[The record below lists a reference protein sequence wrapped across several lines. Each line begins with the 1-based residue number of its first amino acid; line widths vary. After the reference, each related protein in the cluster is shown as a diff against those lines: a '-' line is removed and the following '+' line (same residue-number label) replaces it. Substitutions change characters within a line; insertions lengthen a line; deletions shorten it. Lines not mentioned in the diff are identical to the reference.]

1 MLSSKAGLSINDEK
15 KYVGI
20 LFFLFAVQ
28 IMSWVPRFPEVKANL
43 GLPNGEFGTYLSLGS
58 VGAVIAML
66 SSGHFVHKFG
76 AKTVLIISSFS
87 MCLAAST
94 IVHLQSTPV
103 FIIAN
108 MINGASISAFNIA
121 LNAQAF
127 HAQDRAGEL
136 ILSRQHGYWT
146 IGAVVT
152 AIFSGFMVE
161 FVGIALHIN
170 VLSAILFLVILVI
183 IKKLK
188 PELIKPSPEEDSDFG
203 FKDLFTSFR
212 IDYLVSA
219 ALICGIMVEFATA
232 DWSAI
237 YAKETIGV
245 RGSLATIPY
254 ILTFTAMIVGR
265 LGQHRITP
273 YISLKQQI
281 KYGSV
286 IGGVGFI
293 GFILA
298 SSLLVDYSKTA
309 AYICTLIGF
318 AIGGFFS
325 AILSPTFF
333 TAANKRSSQPSAVIF
348 GQMGVINAI
357 LTLIVKTIIAWTAQL
372 TGSIAIAMIIPGLML
387 ISVAF
392 MSHAAKDL

>member
-1 MLSSKAGLSINDEK
+1 MPSSNTRLSIADEK
-15 KYVGI
+15 KYVGL
-20 LFFLFAVQ
+20 LFFFFAFE

-43 GLPNGEFGTYLSLGS
+43 GLSNGEFGTYLSFGS
-58 VGAVIAML
+58 VGAVLALL

-76 AKTVLIISSFS
+76 ARKVLIISTVT
-87 MCLAAST
+87 MCLAIGAV
-94 IVHLQSTPV
+94 VHLQSALI
-103 FIIAN
+103 FIFVNI
-108 MINGASISAFNIA
+108 INGASISFFNTA

-146 IGAVVT
+146 IGAVTT
-152 AIFSGFMVE
+152 AIISGFMVE

-170 VLSAILFLVILVI
+170 VLTFILFFILLSI
-183 IKKLK
+183 IRKLG
-188 PELIKPSPEEDSDFG
+188 PELIKPSPDDDSDFG
-203 FKDLFTSFR
+203 VKDLFTSFR
-212 IDYLVSA
+212 IDYLVST
-219 ALICGIMVEFATA
+219 ALVCGIMVEFCTA

-237 YAKETIGV
+237 YSKETIGV

-273 YISLKQQI
+273 YVSLEQQV
-281 KYGSV
+281 KFGSV
-286 IGGVGFI
+286 IGGVGFS

-298 SSLLVDYSKTA
+298 SSFLVDHSKTA

-325 AILSPTFF
+325 AILSPTLF
-333 TAANKRSSQPSAVIF
+333 TAANKRSSQPSAVLF
-348 GQMGVINAI
+348 AQTGVINAI
-357 LTLIVKTIIAWTAQL
+357 LVLIVKTVIAWTAQFS
-372 TGSIAIAMIIPGLML
+372 GSIAIAMIIPGLML

-392 MSHAAKDL
+392 MSRVAKDL

>member
-1 MLSSKAGLSINDEK
+1 MPSSKLGLSVSDEK
-15 KYVGI
+15 KYIGI
-20 LFFLFAVQ
+20 LFFLFAIQ

-43 GLPNGEFGTYLSLGS
+43 DLSNGEFGTYLSLGS
-58 VGAVIAML
+58 IGAVIAML
-66 SSGHFVHKFG
+66 SSGHFVHKLG
-76 AKTVLIISSFS
+76 AKPVLIISTLS
-87 MCLAAST
+87 MCLSIST

-103 FIIAN
+103 FIIIN
-108 MINGASISAFNIA
+108 MINGASVAAFNIA

-127 HAQDRAGEL
+127 HAQDRSGEL

-146 IGAVVT
+146 IGAVAT

-170 VLSAILFLVILVI
+170 VLSVVVFFIILSI
-183 IKKLK
+183 IKKLE
-188 PELIKPSPEEDSDFG
+188 PEMIKPSPEDDSDFG

-219 ALICGIMVEFATA
+219 ALVCGIMVEFSTA

-273 YISLKQQI
+273 YVSLRQQI
-281 KYGSV
+281 KYGSI

-298 SSLLVDYSKTA
+298 SSLLVDHSKTA

-318 AIGGFFS
+318 SIGGFFS

-333 TAANKRSSQPSAVIF
+333 TAANKRSSQPSAVVV
-348 GQMGVINAI
+348 GQMGVANAI

-392 MSHAAKDL
+392 MSRVAKDL

>member
-1 MLSSKAGLSINDEK
+1 MPSSKTSLSVSDEK

-43 GLPNGEFGTYLSLGS
+43 GLSNGEFGTYLSLGS

-66 SSGHFVHKFG
+66 SSGHFVHKLG
-76 AKTVLIISSFS
+76 AKKVLIIATLS
-87 MCLAAST
+87 MCLSISV
-94 IVHLQSTPV
+94 IVHLQSAPV
-103 FIIAN
+103 FIIVN
-108 MINGASISAFNIA
+108 MINGGAISAFNIA

-146 IGAVVT
+146 MGAVAT

-170 VLSAILFLVILVI
+170 VLSLAVFLMVLSF
-183 IKKLK
+183 IKKLD
-188 PELIKPSPEEDSDFG
+188 PELIKPSAEEEDDFG

-219 ALICGIMVEFATA
+219 ALVCGIMVEFATA

-237 YAKETIGV
+237 YSKETIGV

-273 YISLKQQI
+273 YVSLENQI

-298 SSLLVDYSKTA
+298 SSALVDHSKTA

-318 AIGGFFS
+318 SIGGFFS

-333 TAANKRSSQPSAVIF
+333 TAANKRSTQPSAVVV

-357 LTLIVKTIIAWTAQL
+357 LTLIVKTVIAWTAQFS
-372 TGSIAIAMIIPGLML
+372 GSIAIAMVIPGLML

-392 MSHAAKDL
+392 MSRLAKDL

>member
-1 MLSSKAGLSINDEK
+1 MPSSKLGLSVSDEK
-15 KYVGI
+15 KYVGL
-20 LFFLFAVQ
+20 LFFFFAFE

-43 GLPNGEFGTYLSLGS
+43 GLSNGEFGTYLSFGS
-58 VGAVIAML
+58 VGAVLALL

-76 AKTVLIISSFS
+76 ARKVLIISTVT
-87 MCLAAST
+87 MCLAIGAV
-94 IVHLQSTPV
+94 VHLQSALI
-103 FIIAN
+103 FIFIN
-108 MINGASISAFNIA
+108 IINGASISFFNTA

-127 HAQDRAGEL
+127 HAQDRAEEL

-146 IGAVVT
+146 IGAVTT
-152 AIFSGFMVE
+152 AIISGVLVE

-170 VLSAILFLVILVI
+170 VLTFILFFIILSI
-183 IKKLK
+183 IKKLG
-188 PELIKPSPEEDSDFG
+188 PELIKPSPDDDSDFG

-212 IDYLVSA
+212 IDYLVST
-219 ALICGIMVEFATA
+219 ALVCGIMVEFCTA

-237 YAKETIGV
+237 YSKETIGV

-265 LGQHRITP
+265 LGQNRITP
-273 YISLKQQI
+273 YVSLEKQI
-281 KYGSV
+281 KFGSI

-325 AILSPTFF
+325 AILSPTLF
-333 TAANKRSSQPSAVIF
+333 TAANKRSSQPSAVVVA
-348 GQMGVINAI
+348 QTGVINAI
-357 LTLIVKTIIAWTAQL
+357 LVLIVKTVIAWTAQFS
-372 TGSIAIAMIIPGLML
+372 GSIAIAMIIPGLML

-392 MSHAAKDL
+392 MSRAAKDL

>member
-1 MLSSKAGLSINDEK
+1 MPSSKLGLSVSDEK
-15 KYVGI
+15 KYIGI
-20 LFFLFAVQ
+20 LFFLFAIQ

-43 GLPNGEFGTYLSLGS
+43 DLSNGEFGTYLSLGS

-76 AKTVLIISSFS
+76 AKPVLIISTLS
-87 MCLAAST
+87 MCLS
-94 IVHLQSTPV
+94 ISIVVHLQSTPV
-103 FIIAN
+103 FIIIN
-108 MINGASISAFNIA
+108 MINGGSIAAFNIA

-127 HAQDRAGEL
+127 HAQDRSGEL

-146 IGAVVT
+146 IGAVAT

-170 VLSAILFLVILVI
+170 VLSVVVFFIILSI
-183 IKKLK
+183 IKKLE
-188 PELIKPSPEEDSDFG
+188 PEMIKPSPEDDSDFG
-203 FKDLFTSFR
+203 LKDLFTSFR

-219 ALICGIMVEFATA
+219 ALVCGIMVEFSTA

-273 YISLKQQI
+273 YVSLRQQI

-298 SSLLVDYSKTA
+298 SSLLVDHSKTA

-318 AIGGFFS
+318 SIGGFFS

-333 TAANKRSSQPSAVIF
+333 TAANKRSTQPSAVVV
-348 GQMGVINAI
+348 GQMGVTNAI

-392 MSHAAKDL
+392 MSRVAKDL

>member
-1 MLSSKAGLSINDEK
+1 MPSSKLGLSIPDEK
-15 KYVGI
+15 KYIGI

-43 GLPNGEFGTYLSLGS
+43 ALSNGEFGTYLSLGS

-66 SSGHFVHKFG
+66 SSGHFVHKLG
-76 AKTVLIISSFS
+76 AKPVLIVSTLG
-87 MCLAAST
+87 MCLSISA
-94 IVHLQSTPV
+94 IVHLQSTPI

-146 IGAVVT
+146 LGAVAT

-170 VLSAILFLVILVI
+170 VLSVVIFFITLSI
-183 IKKLK
+183 IKKLE
-188 PELIKPSPEEDSDFG
+188 PEMIKPSPEDDSDFG
-203 FKDLFTSFR
+203 VKDLFTSFR

-219 ALICGIMVEFATA
+219 ALVCGIMVEFATA

-273 YISLKQQI
+273 YVSLQQQI

-298 SSLLVDYSKTA
+298 SSLLVDHSKVA

-318 AIGGFFS
+318 SIGGLFS

-333 TAANKRSSQPSAVIF
+333 TAANKRSSQPSAVVV
-348 GQMGVINAI
+348 GQMGVTNAI

-392 MSHAAKDL
+392 MSRAAKDL

>member
-1 MLSSKAGLSINDEK
+1 MPSSNTRLSIADEK
-15 KYVGI
+15 KYVGL
-20 LFFLFAVQ
+20 LFFFFAFE

-43 GLPNGEFGTYLSLGS
+43 GLSNGEFGTYLSFGS
-58 VGAVIAML
+58 VGAVLALL

-76 AKTVLIISSFS
+76 ARKVLIISTVT
-87 MCLAAST
+87 MCLAIGAV
-94 IVHLQSTPV
+94 VHLQSALI
-103 FIIAN
+103 FIFVNI
-108 MINGASISAFNIA
+108 INGASISFFNTA

-146 IGAVVT
+146 IGAVAT

-170 VLSAILFLVILVI
+170 VLTFILFFILLSI
-183 IKKLK
+183 IRKLG
-188 PELIKPSPEEDSDFG
+188 PELIKPSPDDDSDFG
-203 FKDLFTSFR
+203 VKDLFTSFR
-212 IDYLVSA
+212 IDYLVST
-219 ALICGIMVEFATA
+219 ALVCGIMVEFCTA

-237 YAKETIGV
+237 YSKETIGV

-273 YISLKQQI
+273 YVSLEQQV
-281 KYGSV
+281 KFGSV
-286 IGGVGFI
+286 IGGVGFS

-298 SSLLVDYSKTA
+298 SSFLVDHSKTA

-325 AILSPTFF
+325 AILSPTLF
-333 TAANKRSSQPSAVIF
+333 TAANKRSSQPSAVLF
-348 GQMGVINAI
+348 AQTGVINAI
-357 LTLIVKTIIAWTAQL
+357 LVLIVKTVIAWTAQFS
-372 TGSIAIAMIIPGLML
+372 GSIAIAMIIPGLML

-392 MSHAAKDL
+392 MSRVAKDL

>member
-1 MLSSKAGLSINDEK
+1 MPSSKLGLSVSDEK

-20 LFFLFAVQ
+20 LFFFFAVQ

-43 GLPNGEFGTYLSLGS
+43 GLSNGEFGTYLSLGS
-58 VGAVIAML
+58 IGSVIAML
-66 SSGHFVHKFG
+66 SSGHLVHKFG
-76 AKTVLIISSFS
+76 AKKVLLISSLS

-94 IVHLQSTPV
+94 IVHLQSALI
-103 FIIAN
+103 FIFVN
-108 MINGASISAFNIA
+108 MLNGASISAFNTA

-146 IGAVVT
+146 IGAVTT
-152 AIFSGFMVE
+152 AIISGFMVE

-170 VLSAILFLVILVI
+170 VLSLVLFFIILSI
-183 IKKLK
+183 IKKLG
-188 PELIKPSPEEDSDFG
+188 PELIKPGPENDSDFG

-212 IDYLVSA
+212 IDYLVST
-219 ALICGIMVEFATA
+219 ALVCGIMVEFATA

-265 LGQHRITP
+265 LGQSRITP
-273 YISLKQQI
+273 YVSLEKQI
-281 KYGSV
+281 KFGSV

-298 SSLLVDYSKTA
+298 SALLVDHSKTA

-325 AILSPTFF
+325 AILSPTLF
-333 TAANKRSSQPSAVIF
+333 TAANKRSSQPSAVVV
-348 GQMGVINAI
+348 GQMGVVNAI
-357 LTLIVKTIIAWTAQL
+357 LVLIVKTIIAWTAQL

-392 MSHAAKDL
+392 MSHAARDL

>member
-1 MLSSKAGLSINDEK
+1 MPSSNTRLSIADEK
-15 KYVGI
+15 KYVGL
-20 LFFLFAVQ
+20 LFFFFAFE

-43 GLPNGEFGTYLSLGS
+43 GLSNGEFGTYLSFGS
-58 VGAVIAML
+58 VGAVLALL

-76 AKTVLIISSFS
+76 ARKVLIISTVT
-87 MCLAAST
+87 MCLAIGAV
-94 IVHLQSTPV
+94 VHLQSALI
-103 FIIAN
+103 FIFVNI
-108 MINGASISAFNIA
+108 INGASISFFNTA

-146 IGAVVT
+146 IGAVTT
-152 AIFSGFMVE
+152 AIISGFMVE

-170 VLSAILFLVILVI
+170 VLTFILFFILLSI
-183 IKKLK
+183 IRKLG
-188 PELIKPSPEEDSDFG
+188 PELIKPTPDDDSDFG
-203 FKDLFTSFR
+203 VKDLFTSFR
-212 IDYLVSA
+212 IDYLVST
-219 ALICGIMVEFATA
+219 ALVCGIMVEFCTA

-237 YAKETIGV
+237 YSKETIGV

-273 YISLKQQI
+273 YVSLEQQV
-281 KYGSV
+281 KFGSV
-286 IGGVGFI
+286 IGGVGFS

-298 SSLLVDYSKTA
+298 SSFLVDHSKTA

-325 AILSPTFF
+325 AILSPTLF
-333 TAANKRSSQPSAVIF
+333 TAANKRSSQPSAVLF
-348 GQMGVINAI
+348 AQTGAINAI
-357 LTLIVKTIIAWTAQL
+357 LVLIVKTVIAWTAQFS
-372 TGSIAIAMIIPGLML
+372 GSIAIAMIIPGLML

-392 MSHAAKDL
+392 MSRVAKDL

>member
-1 MLSSKAGLSINDEK
+1 MPSSRLGLSVPDEK
-15 KYVGI
+15 KYIGI

-43 GLPNGEFGTYLSLGS
+43 GLSNGEFGTYLSLGS

-66 SSGHFVHKFG
+66 SSGHFVHKLG
-76 AKTVLIISSFS
+76 AKPVLIISTLS
-87 MCLAAST
+87 MCLSISI
-94 IVHLQSTPV
+94 IVHLQSTPI
-103 FIIAN
+103 FIIMN
-108 MINGASISAFNIA
+108 MINGGSIAAFNIA

-146 IGAVVT
+146 MGAVAT

-170 VLSAILFLVILVI
+170 VLSVVVFFIILSI
-183 IKKLK
+183 IKKLE
-188 PELIKPSPEEDSDFG
+188 PEMIKPSPEDDSDFG
-203 FKDLFTSFR
+203 VKDLFTSFR

-219 ALICGIMVEFATA
+219 ALVCGIMVEFATA

-273 YISLKQQI
+273 YVSLQQQI

-298 SSLLVDYSKTA
+298 SSLLVDHSKTA

-318 AIGGFFS
+318 SIGGLFS

-333 TAANKRSSQPSAVIF
+333 TAANKRSSQPSAVVV
-348 GQMGVINAI
+348 GQMGVTNAI
-357 LTLIVKTIIAWTAQL
+357 LTLIVKTIVAWTAQL

-392 MSHAAKDL
+392 MARAAKDL

>member
-1 MLSSKAGLSINDEK
+1 MPSSRLGLSVPDEK
-15 KYVGI
+15 KYIGI

-43 GLPNGEFGTYLSLGS
+43 GLSNGEFGTYLSLGS

-66 SSGHFVHKFG
+66 SSGHFVHKLG
-76 AKTVLIISSFS
+76 AKPVLIISTLS
-87 MCLAAST
+87 MCLSISI
-94 IVHLQSTPV
+94 IVHLQSTPI
-103 FIIAN
+103 FIIIN
-108 MINGASISAFNIA
+108 MINGGSIAAFNIA

-146 IGAVVT
+146 MGAVAT

-170 VLSAILFLVILVI
+170 VLSVVVFFIILSI
-183 IKKLK
+183 IKKLE
-188 PELIKPSPEEDSDFG
+188 PEMIKPSPEDDSDFG
-203 FKDLFTSFR
+203 VKDLFTSFR

-219 ALICGIMVEFATA
+219 ALVCGIMVEFATA

-273 YISLKQQI
+273 YVSLQQQI

-298 SSLLVDYSKTA
+298 SSLLVDHSKTA

-318 AIGGFFS
+318 SIGGLFS

-333 TAANKRSSQPSAVIF
+333 TAANKRSSQPSAVVV
-348 GQMGVINAI
+348 GQMGVTNAI
-357 LTLIVKTIIAWTAQL
+357 LTALVKTIIAWTAQL

-392 MSHAAKDL
+392 MARAAKDL

>member
-1 MLSSKAGLSINDEK
+1 MSIADEK
-15 KYVGI
+15 KYVGL
-20 LFFLFAVQ
+20 LFFFFAFE

-43 GLPNGEFGTYLSLGS
+43 GLSNGEFGTYLSFGS
-58 VGAVIAML
+58 VGAVLALL

-76 AKTVLIISSFS
+76 ARKVLIISTVT
-87 MCLAAST
+87 MCLAIGT
-94 IVHLQSTPV
+94 VVHLQSALI
-103 FIIAN
+103 FIFVNI
-108 MINGASISAFNIA
+108 INGASISFFNTA

-127 HAQDRAGEL
+127 HVQDRAGEL

-146 IGAVVT
+146 IGAVAT

-170 VLSAILFLVILVI
+170 VLTFVLFFILLSI
-183 IKKLK
+183 IRKLG
-188 PELIKPSPEEDSDFG
+188 PELIKPSPDDDSDFG
-203 FKDLFTSFR
+203 VKDLFTSFR
-212 IDYLVSA
+212 IDYLVST
-219 ALICGIMVEFATA
+219 ALVCGIMVEFATA

-237 YAKETIGV
+237 YSKETIGV

-254 ILTFTAMIVGR
+254 ILTFAAMIVAR
-265 LGQHRITP
+265 LGQNRITP
-273 YISLKQQI
+273 YVSLEQQI
-281 KYGSV
+281 KFGSV

-298 SSLLVDYSKTA
+298 SSLLVDHSKTA

-325 AILSPTFF
+325 AILSPTLF
-333 TAANKRSSQPSAVIF
+333 TAANKRSSQPSAVLF
-348 GQMGVINAI
+348 AQTGVINAI
-357 LTLIVKTIIAWTAQL
+357 LVLIVKTVIAWTAQFS
-372 TGSIAIAMIIPGLML
+372 GSIAIAMIIPGLLL

-392 MSHAAKDL
+392 MSRVAKDL

>member
-1 MLSSKAGLSINDEK
+1 MPSSNARLSIADEK
-15 KYVGI
+15 KYVGL
-20 LFFLFAVQ
+20 LFFFFAFE

-43 GLPNGEFGTYLSLGS
+43 GLSNGEFGTYLSFGS
-58 VGAVIAML
+58 VGAVLALL

-76 AKTVLIISSFS
+76 ARKVLIISTVT
-87 MCLAAST
+87 MCLAIGAV
-94 IVHLQSTPV
+94 VHLQSALI
-103 FIIAN
+103 FIFVNI
-108 MINGASISAFNIA
+108 INGASISFFNTA

-146 IGAVVT
+146 IGAVTT
-152 AIFSGFMVE
+152 AIISGFMVE

-170 VLSAILFLVILVI
+170 VLTFILFFILLSI
-183 IKKLK
+183 IRKLG
-188 PELIKPSPEEDSDFG
+188 PELIKPTPDDDSDFG
-203 FKDLFTSFR
+203 VKDLFTSFR
-212 IDYLVSA
+212 IDYLVST
-219 ALICGIMVEFATA
+219 ALVCGIMVEFCTA

-237 YAKETIGV
+237 YSKETIGV

-273 YISLKQQI
+273 YVSLEQQV
-281 KYGSV
+281 KFGSV
-286 IGGVGFI
+286 IGGVGFS

-298 SSLLVDYSKTA
+298 SSFLVDHSKTA
-309 AYICTLIGF
+309 AYICTLVGF

-325 AILSPTFF
+325 AILSPTLF
-333 TAANKRSSQPSAVIF
+333 TAANRRSSQPSAVVF
-348 GQMGVINAI
+348 AQTGVINAI
-357 LTLIVKTIIAWTAQL
+357 LVLIVKTVIAWTAQL

-392 MSHAAKDL
+392 MSRVAKDL

>member
-1 MLSSKAGLSINDEK
+1 MPSSKTSLSVSDEK

-43 GLPNGEFGTYLSLGS
+43 GLSNGEFGTYLSLGS

-66 SSGHFVHKFG
+66 SSGHFVHKLG
-76 AKTVLIISSFS
+76 AKKVLIIATLS
-87 MCLAAST
+87 MCLSISV
-94 IVHLQSTPV
+94 IVHLQSAPV
-103 FIIAN
+103 FIIVN
-108 MINGASISAFNIA
+108 MINGGAISAFNIA

-127 HAQDRAGEL
+127 HAQDRAGEM

-146 IGAVVT
+146 MGAVAT

-170 VLSAILFLVILVI
+170 VLSLAVFLMVLSF
-183 IKKLK
+183 IKKLD
-188 PELIKPSPEEDSDFG
+188 PELIKPSAEEEDDFG

-219 ALICGIMVEFATA
+219 ALVCGIMVEFATA

-237 YAKETIGV
+237 YSKETIGV

-273 YISLKQQI
+273 YVSLENQI

-298 SSLLVDYSKTA
+298 SSALVDHSKTA

-318 AIGGFFS
+318 SIGGLFS

-333 TAANKRSSQPSAVIF
+333 TAANKRSTQPSAVVV

-357 LTLIVKTIIAWTAQL
+357 LTLIVKTVIAWTAQFS
-372 TGSIAIAMIIPGLML
+372 GSIAIAMVIPGLML

-392 MSHAAKDL
+392 MSRLAKDL

>member
-1 MLSSKAGLSINDEK
+1 MSIADEK
-15 KYVGI
+15 KYVGL
-20 LFFLFAVQ
+20 LFFFFAVE

-43 GLPNGEFGTYLSLGS
+43 GLSNGEFGTYLSFGS
-58 VGAVIAML
+58 VGAVLALL

-76 AKTVLIISSFS
+76 ARKVLIISTVT
-87 MCLAAST
+87 MCLAIGAV
-94 IVHLQSTPV
+94 VHLQSALI
-103 FIIAN
+103 FIFVNI
-108 MINGASISAFNIA
+108 INGASISFFNTA

-146 IGAVVT
+146 IGAVAT

-170 VLSAILFLVILVI
+170 VLSVVLFFIILSI
-183 IKKLK
+183 IKKLG
-188 PELIKPSPEEDSDFG
+188 PELIKPSPDDDSDFG

-212 IDYLVSA
+212 IDYLVST
-219 ALICGIMVEFATA
+219 ALVCGIMVEFATA

-237 YAKETIGV
+237 YSKETIGV

-273 YISLKQQI
+273 YVSLVQQI
-281 KYGSV
+281 RYGSV

-298 SSLLVDYSKTA
+298 SSLLVEHSKTA

-325 AILSPTFF
+325 AILSPTLF
-333 TAANKRSSQPSAVIF
+333 TAANKRSSQPSAVVF
-348 GQMGVINAI
+348 AQTGVMNAI
-357 LTLIVKTIIAWTAQL
+357 LVLIVKTVIAWTAQL
-372 TGSIAIAMIIPGLML
+372 TGSIAIEMIIPGLLL

-392 MSHAAKDL
+392 MSRVAKDL

>member
-1 MLSSKAGLSINDEK
+1 MPSSKLGLSIPDEK
-15 KYVGI
+15 KYIGI
-20 LFFLFAVQ
+20 LFFLFAFQ

-43 GLPNGEFGTYLSLGS
+43 ALSNGEFGTYLSLGS

-66 SSGHFVHKFG
+66 SSGHFVHKLG
-76 AKTVLIISSFS
+76 AKPVLIVSTLG
-87 MCLAAST
+87 MCLSISA
-94 IVHLQSTPV
+94 IVHLQSTPI

-146 IGAVVT
+146 LGAVAT

-170 VLSAILFLVILVI
+170 VLSVVIFFIILSI
-183 IKKLK
+183 IKKLE
-188 PELIKPSPEEDSDFG
+188 PEMIKPSPEDDSDFG
-203 FKDLFTSFR
+203 VKDLFTSFR

-219 ALICGIMVEFATA
+219 ALVCGIMVEFATA

-273 YISLKQQI
+273 YVSLQQQI

-298 SSLLVDYSKTA
+298 SSLLVDHSKVA

-318 AIGGFFS
+318 SIGGLFS

-333 TAANKRSSQPSAVIF
+333 TAANKRSSQPSAVVV
-348 GQMGVINAI
+348 GQMGVTNAI

-392 MSHAAKDL
+392 MSRAAKDL

>member
-1 MLSSKAGLSINDEK
+1 MPSSRLGLSVSDEK
-15 KYVGI
+15 KYIGI

-43 GLPNGEFGTYLSLGS
+43 GLSNGEFGTYLSLGS

-66 SSGHFVHKFG
+66 SSGHFVHKLG
-76 AKTVLIISSFS
+76 AKPVLIISTLS
-87 MCLAAST
+87 MCLSISI
-94 IVHLQSTPV
+94 IVHLQSTPI
-103 FIIAN
+103 FIIMN
-108 MINGASISAFNIA
+108 MINGGSIAAFNIA

-146 IGAVVT
+146 MGAVAT

-170 VLSAILFLVILVI
+170 VLSVVVFFIILSI
-183 IKKLK
+183 IKKLE
-188 PELIKPSPEEDSDFG
+188 PEMIKPSPEDDSDFG
-203 FKDLFTSFR
+203 VKDLFTSFR

-219 ALICGIMVEFATA
+219 ALVCGIMVEFATA

-273 YISLKQQI
+273 YVSLQQQI

-298 SSLLVDYSKTA
+298 SSLLVDHSKTA

-318 AIGGFFS
+318 SIGGLFS

-333 TAANKRSSQPSAVIF
+333 TAANKRSSQPSAVVV
-348 GQMGVINAI
+348 GQMGVTNAI

-372 TGSIAIAMIIPGLML
+372 TGSIASAMIIPGLML

-392 MSHAAKDL
+392 MARAAKDL

>member
-1 MLSSKAGLSINDEK
+1 MPSSSTRLSIADEK
-15 KYVGI
+15 KYVGL
-20 LFFLFAVQ
+20 LFFFFAVE

-43 GLPNGEFGTYLSLGS
+43 GLSNGEFGTYLSFGS
-58 VGAVIAML
+58 VGAVLALL

-76 AKTVLIISSFS
+76 ARKVLIISTVT
-87 MCLAAST
+87 MCLAIGAV
-94 IVHLQSTPV
+94 VHLQSALI
-103 FIIAN
+103 FIIIN
-108 MINGASISAFNIA
+108 IINGASISFFNTA

-146 IGAVVT
+146 IGAVTT
-152 AIFSGFMVE
+152 AIISGILVE

-170 VLSAILFLVILVI
+170 VLTLILFFIILSI
-183 IKKLK
+183 IKKLG
-188 PELIKPSPEEDSDFG
+188 PELIKPSPDDDSDFG

-219 ALICGIMVEFATA
+219 ALVCGIMVEFATA

-273 YISLKQQI
+273 YVSLEEQI

-286 IGGVGFI
+286 IGGVGFS

-298 SSLLVDYSKTA
+298 SSFLVDHSKTA

-325 AILSPTFF
+325 AILSPTLF
-333 TAANKRSSQPSAVIF
+333 TAANKRSSQPSAVVF
-348 GQMGVINAI
+348 AQTGVINAI
-357 LTLIVKTIIAWTAQL
+357 LVLIVKTVIAWTAQFS
-372 TGSIAIAMIIPGLML
+372 GSIAIAMIIPGLML

-392 MSHAAKDL
+392 MSRVAKDL

>member
-1 MLSSKAGLSINDEK
+1 MPSSKLGLSVSDEK
-15 KYVGI
+15 KYVGT
-20 LFFLFAVQ
+20 LFFLFAVL

-43 GLPNGEFGTYLSLGS
+43 GISNGEFGTYLSLGA
-58 VGAVIAML
+58 VGSIVAML
-66 SSGHFVHKFG
+66 SSGHLVHKFG
-76 AKTVLIISSFS
+76 AKKVLVISALSLS
-87 MCLAAST
+87 LAIGT
-94 IVHLQSTPV
+94 LVHLQSAPI
-103 FIIAN
+103 FIIVN
-108 MINGASISAFNIA
+108 MINGASISAFNTA

-146 IGAVVT
+146 IGAVAT

-170 VLSAILFLVILVI
+170 VLCIVVLAIVLSI
-183 IKKLK
+183 IKKLG
-188 PELIKPSPEEDSDFG
+188 PELIKPSPEDESDFG
-203 FKDLFTSFR
+203 FKYLFTSFR

-219 ALICGIMVEFATA
+219 ALVCGIMVEFATA

-237 YAKETIGV
+237 YSKETIGV

-254 ILTFTAMIVGR
+254 ILTFSAMIVGR

-273 YISLKQQI
+273 YVSLEHQI
-281 KYGSV
+281 KYGSI

-298 SSLLVDYSKTA
+298 SSLLVDHSKTA

-318 AIGGFFS
+318 AIGGLFS

-333 TAANKRSSQPSAVIF
+333 TAANKRSSLPSAVVV
-348 GQMGVINAI
+348 GQMGVMNAI
-357 LTLIVKTIIAWTAQL
+357 LTAIVKTIIAWTAQL
-372 TGSIAIAMIIPGLML
+372 TGSIAIAMIIPGLLL
-387 ISVAF
+387 ISVSL

>member
-1 MLSSKAGLSINDEK
+1 M
-15 KYVGI
+15 
-20 LFFLFAVQ
+20 
-28 IMSWVPRFPEVKANL
+28 
-43 GLPNGEFGTYLSLGS
+43 
-58 VGAVIAML
+58 
-66 SSGHFVHKFG
+66 
-76 AKTVLIISSFS
+76 
-87 MCLAAST
+87 
-94 IVHLQSTPV
+94 
-103 FIIAN
+103 N
-108 MINGASISAFNIA
+108 MINGGSIAAFNIA

-146 IGAVVT
+146 MGAVAT

-170 VLSAILFLVILVI
+170 VLSVVVFFIILSI
-183 IKKLK
+183 IKKLE
-188 PELIKPSPEEDSDFG
+188 PEMIKPSPEDDSDFG
-203 FKDLFTSFR
+203 VKDLFTSFR

-219 ALICGIMVEFATA
+219 ALVCGIMVEFATA

-273 YISLKQQI
+273 YVSLQQQI

-298 SSLLVDYSKTA
+298 SSLLVDHSKTA

-318 AIGGFFS
+318 SIGGLFS

-333 TAANKRSSQPSAVIF
+333 TAANKRSSQPSAVVV
-348 GQMGVINAI
+348 GQMGVTNAI
-357 LTLIVKTIIAWTAQL
+357 LTLIVKTIVAWTAQL

-392 MSHAAKDL
+392 MARAAKDL

>member
-1 MLSSKAGLSINDEK
+1 MPSSNTRLSIADEK
-15 KYVGI
+15 KYVGL
-20 LFFLFAVQ
+20 LFFFFAFE

-43 GLPNGEFGTYLSLGS
+43 GLSNGEFGTYLSFGS
-58 VGAVIAML
+58 VGAVLALL

-76 AKTVLIISSFS
+76 ARKVLIISTVT
-87 MCLAAST
+87 MCLAIGAV
-94 IVHLQSTPV
+94 VHLQSALI
-103 FIIAN
+103 FIFVNI
-108 MINGASISAFNIA
+108 INGASISFFNTA

-136 ILSRQHGYWT
+136 ILSRQHGYWS
-146 IGAVVT
+146 IGAVTT
-152 AIFSGFMVE
+152 AIISGFMVE

-170 VLSAILFLVILVI
+170 VLTFILFFILLSI
-183 IKKLK
+183 IRKLG
-188 PELIKPSPEEDSDFG
+188 PELIKPSPDDDSDFG
-203 FKDLFTSFR
+203 VKDLFTSFR
-212 IDYLVSA
+212 IDYLVST
-219 ALICGIMVEFATA
+219 ALVCGIMVEFCTA

-237 YAKETIGV
+237 YSKETIGV

-254 ILTFTAMIVGR
+254 ILTFTAMIVVR

-273 YISLKQQI
+273 YVSLEQQV
-281 KYGSV
+281 KFGSV
-286 IGGVGFI
+286 IGGVGFS

-298 SSLLVDYSKTA
+298 SSFLVDHSKTA

-325 AILSPTFF
+325 AILSPTLF
-333 TAANKRSSQPSAVIF
+333 TAANRRSSQPSAVVF
-348 GQMGVINAI
+348 AQTGVINAI
-357 LTLIVKTIIAWTAQL
+357 LVLIVKTVIAWTAQL

-392 MSHAAKDL
+392 MSRVAKDL

>member
-1 MLSSKAGLSINDEK
+1 MPSSSTRLSIADEK
-15 KYVGI
+15 KYVGL
-20 LFFLFAVQ
+20 LFFFFAVE

-43 GLPNGEFGTYLSLGS
+43 GLSNGEFGTYLSFGS
-58 VGAVIAML
+58 VGAVLALL

-76 AKTVLIISSFS
+76 ARKVLIISTVT
-87 MCLAAST
+87 MCLAIGAV
-94 IVHLQSTPV
+94 VHLQSALI
-103 FIIAN
+103 FIFVNI
-108 MINGASISAFNIA
+108 INGASISFFNTA

-146 IGAVVT
+146 IGAVTT
-152 AIFSGFMVE
+152 AIISGILVE

-170 VLSAILFLVILVI
+170 VLTLILFFVILSI
-183 IKKLK
+183 IKKLG

-212 IDYLVSA
+212 IDYLVST
-219 ALICGIMVEFATA
+219 ALVCGIMVEFATA

-237 YAKETIGV
+237 YSKETIGV

-273 YISLKQQI
+273 YVSLEQQI
-281 KYGSV
+281 KFGSV
-286 IGGVGFI
+286 IGGIGFI

-298 SSLLVDYSKTA
+298 SSFLVDHSKTA

-325 AILSPTFF
+325 AILSPTLF
-333 TAANKRSSQPSAVIF
+333 TAANKRSSQPSAVVF
-348 GQMGVINAI
+348 AQTGVMNAI
-357 LTLIVKTIIAWTAQL
+357 LVLIVKTVIAWTAQL

-392 MSHAAKDL
+392 MSRVAKDL

>member
-1 MLSSKAGLSINDEK
+1 MPSSRVGLSVPDEK
-15 KYVGI
+15 KYIGI

-43 GLPNGEFGTYLSLGS
+43 GLSNGEFGTYLSLGS

-66 SSGHFVHKFG
+66 SSGHFVHKLG
-76 AKTVLIISSFS
+76 AKPVLIISTLS
-87 MCLAAST
+87 MCLSISI
-94 IVHLQSTPV
+94 IVHLQSTPI
-103 FIIAN
+103 FIIIN
-108 MINGASISAFNIA
+108 MINGGSIAAFNIA

-146 IGAVVT
+146 MGAVAT

-170 VLSAILFLVILVI
+170 VLSVVVFFIILSI
-183 IKKLK
+183 IKKLE
-188 PELIKPSPEEDSDFG
+188 PEMIKPSPEDDSDFG
-203 FKDLFTSFR
+203 VKDLFTSFR

-219 ALICGIMVEFATA
+219 ALVCGIMVEFATA

-273 YISLKQQI
+273 YVSLQQQI

-298 SSLLVDYSKTA
+298 SSLLVDHSKTA

-318 AIGGFFS
+318 SIGGLFS

-333 TAANKRSSQPSAVIF
+333 TAANKRSSQPSAVVV
-348 GQMGVINAI
+348 GQMGVTNAI
-357 LTLIVKTIIAWTAQL
+357 LTLIVKTIVAWTAQL

-392 MSHAAKDL
+392 MARAAKDL

>member
-1 MLSSKAGLSINDEK
+1 MPSSKSGLSISDEK

-43 GLPNGEFGTYLSLGS
+43 GLSNGEFGTYLSLGS

-66 SSGHFVHKFG
+66 SSGHFVHKLG
-76 AKTVLIISSFS
+76 AKKVLIIATLS
-87 MCLAAST
+87 MCLSISV
-94 IVHLQSTPV
+94 IVHLQSAPV
-103 FIIAN
+103 FIIVN
-108 MINGASISAFNIA
+108 MINGGAISAFNIA

-146 IGAVVT
+146 MGAVAT

-170 VLSAILFLVILVI
+170 AISVVVFFIILGFI
-183 IKKLK
+183 RKLD
-188 PELIKPSPEEDSDFG
+188 PELIKPSAEEEDDFG

-219 ALICGIMVEFATA
+219 ALVCGIMVEFATA

-273 YISLKQQI
+273 YVSLERQI

-298 SSLLVDYSKTA
+298 SSALVDHSKTA

-318 AIGGFFS
+318 SIGGFFS

-333 TAANKRSSQPSAVIF
+333 TAANKRSTQPSAVVV

-357 LTLIVKTIIAWTAQL
+357 LTLIVKTVIAWTAQFS
-372 TGSIAIAMIIPGLML
+372 GSIAIAMIIPGLML

-392 MSHAAKDL
+392 MSRLAKDL

>member
-1 MLSSKAGLSINDEK
+1 MPSSKLGLSIPDEK
-15 KYVGI
+15 KYIGI

-43 GLPNGEFGTYLSLGS
+43 ALSNGEFGTYLSLGS

-66 SSGHFVHKFG
+66 SSGHFVHKLG
-76 AKTVLIISSFS
+76 AKPVLIVSTLG
-87 MCLAAST
+87 MCLSISA
-94 IVHLQSTPV
+94 IVHLQSTPI

-108 MINGASISAFNIA
+108 MINGGSISAFNIA

-146 IGAVVT
+146 LGAVAT

-170 VLSAILFLVILVI
+170 VLSVVIFFIILSI
-183 IKKLK
+183 IKKLE
-188 PELIKPSPEEDSDFG
+188 PEMIKPSPEDDSDFG
-203 FKDLFTSFR
+203 VKDLFTSFR

-219 ALICGIMVEFATA
+219 ALVCGIMVEFATA

-273 YISLKQQI
+273 YVSLQQQI

-298 SSLLVDYSKTA
+298 SSLLVDHSKIA

-318 AIGGFFS
+318 SIGGLFS

-333 TAANKRSSQPSAVIF
+333 TAANKRSSQPSAVVV
-348 GQMGVINAI
+348 GQMGVTNAI

-392 MSHAAKDL
+392 MSRAAKDL

>member
-1 MLSSKAGLSINDEK
+1 MPSSSTGLSVNDEK
-15 KYVGI
+15 KYIGI

-43 GLPNGEFGTYLSLGS
+43 GLSNGEFGTYLSLGS
-58 VGAVIAML
+58 IGSVIAML
-66 SSGHFVHKFG
+66 SSGHLVHKFG
-76 AKTVLIISSFS
+76 AKKVLLISSLS

-94 IVHLQSTPV
+94 IVHLQSALI
-103 FIIAN
+103 FIFVN
-108 MINGASISAFNIA
+108 MLNGASISAFNTA

-146 IGAVVT
+146 IGAVTT
-152 AIFSGFMVE
+152 AIISGFMVE

-170 VLSAILFLVILVI
+170 VLSLVLFFIILSI
-183 IKKLK
+183 IKKLG
-188 PELIKPSPEEDSDFG
+188 PELIKPGPENDSDFG

-212 IDYLVSA
+212 IDYLVST
-219 ALICGIMVEFATA
+219 ALVCGIMVEFATA

-273 YISLKQQI
+273 YVSLEHQI
-281 KYGSV
+281 KFGSV

-298 SSLLVDYSKTA
+298 SSLLVDHSKTV

-325 AILSPTFF
+325 AILSPTLF
-333 TAANKRSSQPSAVIF
+333 TAANKRSSQPSAVVV
-348 GQMGVINAI
+348 GQMGVVNAI
-357 LTLIVKTIIAWTAQL
+357 LVLIVKTIIAWTAQL

-392 MSHAAKDL
+392 MSRAAKDL

>member
-1 MLSSKAGLSINDEK
+1 MPSSRLGLSVSDEK
-15 KYVGI
+15 KYIGI

-43 GLPNGEFGTYLSLGS
+43 GLSNGEFGTYLSLGS

-66 SSGHFVHKFG
+66 SSGHFVHKLG
-76 AKTVLIISSFS
+76 AKPVLIISTLS
-87 MCLAAST
+87 MCLSISI
-94 IVHLQSTPV
+94 IVHLQSTPI
-103 FIIAN
+103 FIIIN
-108 MINGASISAFNIA
+108 MINGGSIAAFNIA

-146 IGAVVT
+146 MGAVAT

-170 VLSAILFLVILVI
+170 VLSVVIFFIILSI
-183 IKKLK
+183 IKKLE
-188 PELIKPSPEEDSDFG
+188 PEMIKPSSEDDSDFG
-203 FKDLFTSFR
+203 VKDLFTSFR

-219 ALICGIMVEFATA
+219 ALVCGIMVEFATA

-273 YISLKQQI
+273 YVSLQQQI

-298 SSLLVDYSKTA
+298 SSLLVDHSKTA

-318 AIGGFFS
+318 SIGGLFS

-333 TAANKRSSQPSAVIF
+333 TAANKRSSQPSAVVV
-348 GQMGVINAI
+348 GQMGVTNAI

-392 MSHAAKDL
+392 MARAAKDL

>member
-1 MLSSKAGLSINDEK
+1 MPSSSTRLSIADEK
-15 KYVGI
+15 KYVGL
-20 LFFLFAVQ
+20 LFFFFAVE

-43 GLPNGEFGTYLSLGS
+43 GLSNGEFGTYLSFGS
-58 VGAVIAML
+58 VGAVLALL

-76 AKTVLIISSFS
+76 ARKVLIISTVT
-87 MCLAAST
+87 MCLAIGAV
-94 IVHLQSTPV
+94 VHLQSALI
-103 FIIAN
+103 FIFVNI
-108 MINGASISAFNIA
+108 INGASISFFNTA

-146 IGAVVT
+146 IGAVAT

-170 VLSAILFLVILVI
+170 VLSVVLFFIILSI
-183 IKKLK
+183 IKKLG
-188 PELIKPSPEEDSDFG
+188 PELIKPSPDDDSDFG

-212 IDYLVSA
+212 IDYLVST
-219 ALICGIMVEFATA
+219 ALVCGIMVEFATA

-237 YAKETIGV
+237 YSKETIGV

-273 YISLKQQI
+273 YVSLVQQI
-281 KYGSV
+281 RYGSV

-298 SSLLVDYSKTA
+298 SSLLVEHSKTA

-325 AILSPTFF
+325 AILSPTLF
-333 TAANKRSSQPSAVIF
+333 TAANKRSSQPSAVVF
-348 GQMGVINAI
+348 AQTGVMNAI
-357 LTLIVKTIIAWTAQL
+357 LVLIVKTVIAWTAQL

-392 MSHAAKDL
+392 MSRVAKDL

>member
-170 VLSAILFLVILVI
+170 LLSAILFLVILVI
-183 IKKLK
+183 IKKLE
-188 PELIKPSPEEDSDFG
+188 PELIKPSPEDDSDFG

>member
-1 MLSSKAGLSINDEK
+1 MPSSKLGLSVSDEK
-15 KYVGI
+15 KYIGI
-20 LFFLFAVQ
+20 LFFLFAIQ

-43 GLPNGEFGTYLSLGS
+43 DLSNGEFGTYLSLGS

-76 AKTVLIISSFS
+76 AKPALIISTLS
-87 MCLAAST
+87 MCLS
-94 IVHLQSTPV
+94 ISIVVHLQSTPV
-103 FIIAN
+103 FIIVN
-108 MINGASISAFNIA
+108 MINGGSIAAFNIA

-127 HAQDRAGEL
+127 HAQDRSGEL

-146 IGAVVT
+146 IGAVAT

-170 VLSAILFLVILVI
+170 VLSVVVFFIILSI
-183 IKKLK
+183 IKKLE
-188 PELIKPSPEEDSDFG
+188 PEMIKPNPEDDSDFG
-203 FKDLFTSFR
+203 LKDLFTSFR
-212 IDYLVSA
+212 IDYVVSA
-219 ALICGIMVEFATA
+219 ALVCGIMVEFSTA

-273 YISLKQQI
+273 YVSLRQQI

-298 SSLLVDYSKTA
+298 SSLLVDHSKTA

-318 AIGGFFS
+318 SIGGFFS

-333 TAANKRSSQPSAVIF
+333 TAANKRSSQPSAVVV
-348 GQMGVINAI
+348 GQMGVTNAI

-392 MSHAAKDL
+392 MSRVAKDL

>member
-1 MLSSKAGLSINDEK
+1 MSIADEK
-15 KYVGI
+15 KYVGL
-20 LFFLFAVQ
+20 LFFFFAFE

-43 GLPNGEFGTYLSLGS
+43 GLSNGEFGTYLSFGS
-58 VGAVIAML
+58 VGAVLALL

-76 AKTVLIISSFS
+76 ARKVLIISTVT
-87 MCLAAST
+87 MCLAIGAV
-94 IVHLQSTPV
+94 VHLQSALI
-103 FIIAN
+103 FIFVNI
-108 MINGASISAFNIA
+108 INGASISFFNTA

-146 IGAVVT
+146 IGAVAT

-170 VLSAILFLVILVI
+170 VLTFILFFILLSI
-183 IKKLK
+183 IRKLG
-188 PELIKPSPEEDSDFG
+188 PELIKPSPDDDSDFG
-203 FKDLFTSFR
+203 VKDLFTSFR
-212 IDYLVSA
+212 IDYLVST
-219 ALICGIMVEFATA
+219 ALVCGIMVEFATA

-237 YAKETIGV
+237 YSKETIGV

-254 ILTFTAMIVGR
+254 ILTFASMIVAR
-265 LGQHRITP
+265 LGQNRITP
-273 YISLKQQI
+273 YVSLEQQI
-281 KYGSV
+281 KFGSV

-298 SSLLVDYSKTA
+298 SSLLVDHSKTA

-325 AILSPTFF
+325 AILSPTLF
-333 TAANKRSSQPSAVIF
+333 TAANKRSSQPSAVVF
-348 GQMGVINAI
+348 AQTGVINAI
-357 LTLIVKTIIAWTAQL
+357 LVLIVKTVIAWTAQFS
-372 TGSIAIAMIIPGLML
+372 GSIAIAMIIPGLML
-387 ISVAF
+387 ISVSF
-392 MSHAAKDL
+392 MSRVAKDI

>member
-1 MLSSKAGLSINDEK
+1 MPSSNTRLSIADEK
-15 KYVGI
+15 KYVGL
-20 LFFLFAVQ
+20 LFFFFAFE

-43 GLPNGEFGTYLSLGS
+43 GLSNGEFGTYLSFGS
-58 VGAVIAML
+58 VGAVLALL

-76 AKTVLIISSFS
+76 ARKVLIISTVT
-87 MCLAAST
+87 MCLA
-94 IVHLQSTPV
+94 IGVVVHLQSALI
-103 FIIAN
+103 FIFVNI
-108 MINGASISAFNIA
+108 INGASISFFNTA

-146 IGAVVT
+146 IGAVAT

-170 VLSAILFLVILVI
+170 VLTFILFFILLSI
-183 IKKLK
+183 IRKLG
-188 PELIKPSPEEDSDFG
+188 PELIKPSPDDDSDFG
-203 FKDLFTSFR
+203 VKDLFTSFR
-212 IDYLVSA
+212 IDYLVST
-219 ALICGIMVEFATA
+219 ALVCGIMVEFATA

-237 YAKETIGV
+237 YSKETIGV

-254 ILTFTAMIVGR
+254 ILTFAAMIVAR
-265 LGQHRITP
+265 LGQNRITP
-273 YISLKQQI
+273 YVSLEQQI
-281 KYGSV
+281 KFGSV

-298 SSLLVDYSKTA
+298 SSLLVDHSKTA

-325 AILSPTFF
+325 AILSPTLF
-333 TAANKRSSQPSAVIF
+333 TAANKRSSQPSAVVF
-348 GQMGVINAI
+348 AQTGVINAI
-357 LTLIVKTIIAWTAQL
+357 LVLIVKTVIAWTAQFS
-372 TGSIAIAMIIPGLML
+372 GSIAIAMIIPGLML
-387 ISVAF
+387 ISVSF
-392 MSHAAKDL
+392 MSRVAKDI

>member
-1 MLSSKAGLSINDEK
+1 MPSSSIRLSIADEK
-15 KYVGI
+15 KYVGL
-20 LFFLFAVQ
+20 LFFFFAVE

-43 GLPNGEFGTYLSLGS
+43 GLSNGEFGTYLSFGS
-58 VGAVIAML
+58 VGAVLALL

-76 AKTVLIISSFS
+76 ARKVLIISTVT
-87 MCLAAST
+87 MCLAIGAV
-94 IVHLQSTPV
+94 VHLQSALI
-103 FIIAN
+103 FIFVNI
-108 MINGASISAFNIA
+108 INGASISFFNTA

-146 IGAVVT
+146 IGAVAT

-170 VLSAILFLVILVI
+170 VLSVVLFFIILSI
-183 IKKLK
+183 IKKLG
-188 PELIKPSPEEDSDFG
+188 PELIKPSPDDDSDFG

-212 IDYLVSA
+212 IDYLVST
-219 ALICGIMVEFATA
+219 ALVCGIMVEFATA

-237 YAKETIGV
+237 YSKETIGV

-273 YISLKQQI
+273 YVSLVQQI
-281 KYGSV
+281 RYGSV

-298 SSLLVDYSKTA
+298 SSLLVEHSKTA

-325 AILSPTFF
+325 AILSPTLF
-333 TAANKRSSQPSAVIF
+333 TAANKRSSQPSAVVF
-348 GQMGVINAI
+348 AQTGVMNAI
-357 LTLIVKTIIAWTAQL
+357 LVLIVKTVIAWTAQL

-392 MSHAAKDL
+392 MSRVAKDL